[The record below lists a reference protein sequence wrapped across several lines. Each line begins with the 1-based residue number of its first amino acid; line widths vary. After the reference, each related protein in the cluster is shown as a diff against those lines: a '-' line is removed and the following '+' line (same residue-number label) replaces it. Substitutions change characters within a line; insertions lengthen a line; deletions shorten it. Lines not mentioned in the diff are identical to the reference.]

1 MSRRFLSAK
10 TKHASSCISPS
21 SLTATDMTTI
31 VLVLNGAIRW
41 SASFF
46 LLPAT
51 WRRRARFR
59 EQLRADIANAPDFLR
74 DIGVDVLEAQ
84 AEAMRVF
91 WEPIKLQRKVDDA
104 AAWSLPRHSCQAPA
118 KARMRALTRPTIC
131 ASRTG
136 TRGGRIVIGKQEDV
150 LARVTSS

>member
-1 MSRRFLSAK
+1 
-10 TKHASSCISPS
+10 
-21 SLTATDMTTI
+21 MTTI
-31 VLVLNGAIRW
+31 VLVLNAAIRW
-41 SASFF
+41 SAS
-46 LLPAT
+46 LVPLPAT

-104 AAWSLPRHSCQAPA
+104 TAWSLPRHSCQTPA
-118 KARMRALTRPTIC
+118 KARMRALTGPAIC

-136 TRGGRIVIGKQEDV
+136 TRGGRIVVGKPKDV